1 MLTYDPVPWL
11 MAQEGLSAVRA
22 RRLLGL
28 WREGDEQA
36 VDLLQQELSKA
47 QLRDGSFEQSPMK
60 TAGVLNLLDDSR
72 ADDSED
78 LIAAGVSYLIS
89 VLRSQPATN
98 GRGRYDT
105 RRHKSRFGS
114 ASECR
119 TVP

>member
-28 WREGDEQA
+28 CREGDEQA

-60 TAGVLNLLDDSR
+60 TAGVLNLLSDSKGGR
-72 ADDSED
+72 LEGPD
-78 LIAAGVSYLIS
+78 
-89 VLRSQPATN
+89 R
-98 GRGRYDT
+98 RGRVVPHLGPQIATGLRTGEDT
-105 RRHKSRFGS
+105 TTLVAARAVGS